1 MNNDK
6 TNYGDYEMTI
16 GIECHTQL
24 KTKTKL
30 FSGASNESNDADPNT
45 CISPICLGLPGV
57 LPVLNERAIELA
69 VKAGIALN
77 AEINLVSKFDR
88 KHYFY
93 PDLPKGY
100 QITQLYEPII
110 GKGSVEINVDGETKT
125 VGVTRAHLEEDAG
138 KLTHSSSGS
147 YVDLNRA
154 GSPLLEIVSE
164 PDMHSPAEA
173 RAYAHTLYLLMKH
186 AGASDAD
193 LYHGNMRFDVNISI
207 AKKDAKELGTRAEIK
222 NLNSF
227 RSVEKSAEYEFKRQ
241 VELLEAGKKVDQET
255 RGWDDNKLATFSQRG
270 KEVAHDYRYMPE
282 PDVPPIVL
290 EQKFVDNIRS
300 NMPKLPAEL
309 ISIFGEM
316 GVDTGR
322 QEMLLEEPLLSS
334 LIIESSDSNRSTI
347 LNWATSELTPLIDSG
362 KLSWSQV
369 AKARE
374 DLEKL
379 AEMYLSKKLSST
391 SAKNLLADIITGASP
406 EQLAKDKNLLQVSD
420 DTAITEIVTKV
431 LAENPKAV
439 ADIRAGEERAIGF
452 LVGQV
457 MKMSQGKANPA
468 MAKEIIKQQIEKA
481 KK

>member
-1 MNNDK
+1 MSSRSAYDE
-6 TNYGDYEMTI
+6 YEVTI

-30 FSGASNESNDADPNT
+30 FSGASNEDNDTEPNT

-57 LPVLNERAIELA
+57 LPVLNEHAVELA

-77 AEINLVSKFDR
+77 AKINLVSKFDR

-100 QITQLYEPII
+100 QITQLYEPIV
-110 GKGSVEINVDGETKT
+110 GGGSIEIDVDGGTKS
-125 VGVTRAHLEEDAG
+125 VGITRAHIEEDAG

-147 YVDLNRA
+147 HVDLNRA

-173 RAYAHTLYLLMKH
+173 RAYTHALYLLMKH
-186 AGASDAD
+186 AGVSDAD
-193 LYHGNMRFDVNISI
+193 LYHGNMRFDVNVSV
-207 AKKDAKELGTRAEIK
+207 AKKGSKELGTRAEIK

-241 VELLEAGKKVDQET
+241 VELIEAGEKVDQET
-255 RGWDDNKLATFSQRG
+255 RGWDDSKLETFSQRG
-270 KEVAHDYRYMPE
+270 KEAAHDYRYMPE

-290 EQKFVDNIRS
+290 EQEFVESIRK
-300 NMPKLPAEL
+300 NMPKLPTEL
-309 ISIFGEM
+309 KEIFGKM
-316 GVDTGR
+316 NVDASR
-322 QEMLLEEPLLSS
+322 QEMILEEPFLAN
-334 LIIESSDSNRSTI
+334 LIIESSDGNRSTI
-347 LNWATSELTPLIDSG
+347 LNWATSELTPLIDSE
-362 KLSWSQV
+362 KLSWAQV
-369 AKARE
+369 AKAK
-374 DLEKL
+374 DGLEKL

-391 SAKNLLADIITGASP
+391 SAKNLLTDVVAGTDPG
-406 EQLAKDKNLLQVSD
+406 QLAKDKNILQVSD
-420 DTAITEIVTKV
+420 DTAIAEVVTKV
-431 LAENPKAV
+431 LSENLKAV
-439 ADIRAGEERAIGF
+439 ADIKAGEERAIGF

-468 MAKEIIKQQIEKA
+468 MAKDIIKQQIERV
-481 KK
+481 